1 MPSQLQSNQQR
12 NNQTERF
19 QVYVDDSAT
28 RPSANVVVTPRQS
41 IRMPLRDITNIPNQR
56 RNR

>member
-28 RPSANVVVTPRQS
+28 KPSANVVVTRQS